1 MNRDTLNYISRR
13 MRNERMGD
21 TENRST
27 ERDAHY
33 PAYPEYDEHRIS
45 ARYGNYTNTY
55 RAEGSIEGIIEK
67 QHQHDGKVLN
77 PIGFSEKPERK
88 SKQDFMYEL
97 EESFEKEIDDI
108 LYYSELAMEAETKG
122 HSEFAEAFYEIAKGK
137 MSCAETLHHRLTSH
151 GYDPRKQSEI
161 EERFDRAKHVFRR
174 L

>member
-1 MNRDTLNYISRR
+1 MNRDTINYISRR

-21 TENRST
+21 TEDRSM
-27 ERDAHY
+27 ERNSHY
-33 PAYPEYDEHRIS
+33 PSYPEYDEHRIS

-55 RAEGSIEGIIEK
+55 RAEGTVEGVIEK
-67 QHQHDGKVLN
+67 QHQHSGKVLS

-88 SKQDFMYEL
+88 NKQDFMYEL

-122 HSEFAEAFYEIAKGK
+122 HSEFAEAFYEIAKDK
-137 MSCAETLHHRLTSH
+137 MSCAERLHHRLTSH
-151 GYDPRKQSEI
+151 GYDPHKQSEI